1 MFRFKQFTIE
11 DNRCAHKVGTD
22 GTLLGAWVNI
32 SDDNHLL
39 DIGTGSGLIA
49 LMLAQRSDAIATV
62 DALELAHSDYLQA
75 CENVNQSPWPTK
87 VKVHLTRLQDFE
99 TEQRYDH
106 IVSNPP
112 YFNNS
117 FKPPDASRVAPRH
130 TETLTY
136 TELLEHSKR
145 LLTHKGKLSVILPYT
160 EGLQFIEL
168 AKTFSLHLNRQWSFQ
183 ARKEKPI
190 ERWLLEFSQQAGKVE
205 DGEILLYEKEEK
217 WSDDYKTLTKDF
229 YLKL

>member
-1 MFRFKQFTIE
+1 MFRFKQFALE

-32 SDDNHLL
+32 SDDKHLL

-49 LMLAQRSDAIATV
+49 LMLAQRSDANATV
-62 DALELAHSDYLQA
+62 DALEFAHPDYLQA
-75 CENVNQSPWPTK
+75 CENVSQSPWPTK
-87 VKVHLTRLQDFE
+87 VKLHLIRLQDFE
-99 TEQRYDH
+99 TDQRYDH

-112 YFNNS
+112 FFNNS
-117 FKPPDASRVAPRH
+117 FKPPDVSRVAPRH

-136 TELLEHSKR
+136 AELLTHSKR
-145 LLTHKGKLSVILPYT
+145 LLTNNGKLSVILPYS
-160 EGLQFIEL
+160 EGLHFIEL
-168 AKTFSLHLNRQWSFQ
+168 AKTFSFYPKRQWGFR

-190 ERWLLEFSQQAGKVE
+190 ERWLLEFSQQPGKAGE
-205 DGEILLYEKEEK
+205 GEILLYEQGEK
-217 WSDDYKTLTKDF
+217 WSEDYKALTKDF